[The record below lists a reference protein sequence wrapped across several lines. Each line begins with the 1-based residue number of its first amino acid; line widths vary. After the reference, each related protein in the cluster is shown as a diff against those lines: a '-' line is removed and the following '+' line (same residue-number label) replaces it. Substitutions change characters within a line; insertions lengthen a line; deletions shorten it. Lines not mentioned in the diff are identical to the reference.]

1 MKLKNKNVIITGST
15 GGLGSALAFKYLN
28 EGANLILIGRTDSK
42 LNILKTKLVQN
53 ILLNQFVITIKLDLS
68 NLNSIPKIINKEL
81 KKLPKVDILINCA
94 AIQGPIGKSWENSF
108 KDWEKS
114 FNINFYSTMVMTNT
128 ILPFMLKNNS
138 GSIINISG
146 GGSTSSRPDFSSY
159 AISKT
164 ALVRYTEILSDEL
177 SNTKIRV
184 NSISPG
190 VMATNMIK
198 QVIKYKKNIKN
209 KNEVISADKV
219 LSEGDNKDNAI
230 NLCIFLSTKESNG
243 INGKLIS
250 ALWDPWNEFKKYK
263 SYIANSD
270 IYTLRRI
277 IPKDRGMNWPLN

>member
-28 EGANLILIGRTDSK
+28 EGANLILIGRTTSK

-230 NLCIFLSTKESNG
+230 NLCIFLSTKQSNG

>member
-1 MKLKNKNVIITGST
+1 LKLKNKNVIITGST

-28 EGANLILIGRTDSK
+28 EGANLILIGRTTSK

-230 NLCIFLSTKESNG
+230 NLCIFLSTKQSNG

>member
-42 LNILKTKLVQN
+42 LNILKTKLIQN
-53 ILLNQFVITIKLDLS
+53 ILLNQFIITIKLDLS

-198 QVIKYKKNIKN
+198 KVIKYKKNINN
-209 KNEVISADKV
+209 KNEVISANKV
-219 LSEGDNKDNAI
+219 LLEGDNKNNAI

-277 IPKDRGMNWPLN
+277 IPNDRGMNWPLK

>member
-15 GGLGSALAFKYLN
+15 GGLGSALALKYLN
-28 EGANLILIGRTDSK
+28 EGANLILIGRTESK
-42 LNILKTKLVQN
+42 LNSLKTKLIKN
-53 ILLNQFVITIKLDLS
+53 IIINQFIITIKLDLG

-81 KKLPKVDILINCA
+81 KKIPKVDILINCA
-94 AIQGPIGKSWENSF
+94 AIQGPIGKSWENNF
-108 KDWEKS
+108 KEWEKS
-114 FNINFYSTMVMTNT
+114 FNINFYSIMIMTNT
-128 ILPFMLKNNS
+128 ILPFMIKNNN

-146 GGSTSSRPDFSSY
+146 GGSTTSRPDFSSY

-177 SNTKIRV
+177 SNTKIKV

-198 QVIKYKKNIKN
+198 QVIKYKKSIKN
-209 KNEVISADKV
+209 KKELFTANKV
-219 LSEGDNKDNAI
+219 LLEGDNKDNAI
-230 NLCIFLSTKESNG
+230 NLCIFLSTNESNG

-250 ALWDPWNEFKKYK
+250 ALWDPWNKFKKYQ

-277 IPKDRGMNWPLN
+277 IPEDRGMNWPLK

>member
-1 MKLKNKNVIITGST
+1 LKLKNKNVIITGST